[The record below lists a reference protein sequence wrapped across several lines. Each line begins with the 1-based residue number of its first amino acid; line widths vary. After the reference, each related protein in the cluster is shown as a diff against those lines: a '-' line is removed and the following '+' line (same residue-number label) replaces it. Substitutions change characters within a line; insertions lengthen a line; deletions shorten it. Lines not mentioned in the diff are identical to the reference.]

1 MCARLSRATRGR
13 LRLSAYADRTDIL
26 VLSSPGEDSTL
37 PLSSKLQE
45 LIPGAGYNS
54 RVVYDSKHSMI
65 PRLGV
70 VCEQSACANSR
81 IRARVRILAYSRGP
95 ESDRTI
101 LSRSDVQGRAGCLT
115 SHYQSACTGENAVST
130 IHALMYR
137 HARARTHCASDVL
150 AGKV

>member
-1 MCARLSRATRGR
+1 MVTPSPKH
-13 LRLSAYADRTDIL
+13 LSAYADRTDIL

-54 RVVYDSKHSMI
+54 RAVYDSKHSMI

-81 IRARVRILAYSRGP
+81 IRARVRILAYW
-95 ESDRTI
+95 SDRTI

-130 IHALMYR
+130 IRALVYR